1 MYFVEE
7 SAEDQEL
14 RGRFLRY
21 LSVALCHH
29 KKKYQDKNHTLEVSE
44 VSLEGTYKTV
54 PAIAVSA
61 TNSLLPVDLENE
73 GLIHAISCLSER
85 EQYVLMARV
94 LRENSFKDIAEAL
107 HMSYKGAAAIYYRA
121 VNKVKRNMG
130 ATT

>member
-14 RGRFLRY
+14 RCRFLSY
-21 LSVALCHH
+21 LSVALRHH

-54 PAIAVSA
+54 PAIAVSD

-73 GLIHAISCLSER
+73 GLIHAISCLSDR

-94 LRENSFKDIAEAL
+94 LRENSFKDIAESL

>member
-1 MYFVEE
+1 MYPAR
-7 SAEDQEL
+7 SACPD
-14 RGRFLRY
+14 R
-21 LSVALCHH
+21 ALC
-29 KKKYQDKNHTLEVSE
+29 
-44 VSLEGTYKTV
+44 
-54 PAIAVSA
+54 
-61 TNSLLPVDLENE
+61 
-73 GLIHAISCLSER
+73 LIHIYAISCLSER